1 MQATGTLVTGD
12 LRIDALL
19 GGSQW
24 VGASVQTV
32 ELTYSFPDSASLWS
46 TTVGEYAAGVDWG
59 PLSGVAALSDVA
71 KNAVRAALASWSTV
85 ANIRFVETADNA
97 STHGTLRFA
106 WTVSAVDEQSFAY
119 APDSTDKAGDIW
131 LNSLAP
137 WDGFT
142 PGSYGYS
149 TLIHEIGHALGL
161 KHPFEGALTLP
172 AQQESYAYS
181 LMSYTAFAGSARSW
195 VDFEP
200 TTPML
205 YDLLAIQS
213 MYGGNLTTRSGDDT
227 YVFTENQ
234 HYFQTLWD
242 AAGND
247 TIVWQG
253 QTLGARI
260 DLNAGKYSQLGEALT
275 YWSEDFSSSWT
286 DRDTVA
292 IAFGV
297 AIENATGGDSDDTLI
312 GNALDNRLVGGA
324 GNDTLYGG
332 AGLDT
337 AVYKT
342 DRVAHNLSTVK
353 GGFSISGPE
362 GTDAIT
368 GVERLQFSDKKIAM
382 DLAPSEHAG
391 QALEFIGVLAPS
403 LVHAPSIVGVI
414 LGLIDGG
421 TAVGS
426 GLATALNRL
435 RESEAKSKVV
445 ILLTDG
451 VSNAGTVQPTDAA
464 QIAEQ
469 LGIPFRVV
477 NLMTEYREKVVKYLL
492 EGYQSGITPNPDVMC
507 NREIKFKT
515 FLEHAQDLGLD
526 AVSREGASDVRGRN
540 PAGAH
545 RTPFGVEDSA
555 DPSRRRQW
563 RAAAHTRTVR
573 SRAALAITE
582 TELSD
587 MAAAASIG
595 LSSSPKTG

>member
-1 MQATGTLVTGD
+1 MQVQATVVTGD
-12 LRIDALL
+12 LNVNALL
-19 GGSQW
+19 GASQW
-24 VGASVQTV
+24 ANTGGQPL
-32 ELTYSFPDSASLWS
+32 ELTYSFPDAKSVWS
-46 TTVGEYAAGVDWG
+46 MAAGEYVPGEGWG
-59 PLSGVAALSDVA
+59 PQIGVTVLSDAA
-71 KNAVRAALASWSTV
+71 KSAVRAALAAWSTV
-85 ANIRFVETADNA
+85 ANIDFVETADNA
-97 STHGTLRFA
+97 SGHGTLRFA
-106 WTVSAVDEQSFAY
+106 WTASLVNEQSIAY
-119 APDSTDKAGDIW
+119 GPGTIDKAGDIW
-131 LNSLAP
+131 LNFLAP

-142 PGSYGYS
+142 PGAYGYS
-149 TLIHEIGHALGL
+149 TLIHEVGHALGL
-161 KHPFEGALTLP
+161 KHPFEGAVVLP
-172 AQQESYAYS
+172 TQQEGYAYS

-213 MYGGNLTTRSGDDT
+213 MYGGNLTTRNGDDT

-342 DRVAHNLSTVK
+342 DRVAHNLSTVT

-368 GVERLQFSDKKIAM
+368 GVERLQFSDKKIAL

-403 LVHAPSIVGVI
+403 AVTAPLIVGLI
-414 LGLIDGG
+414 LGLVDGG
-421 TAVGS
+421 LSLHDVFQ
-426 GLATALNRL
+426 LAIDV
-435 RESEAKSKVV
+435 SV
-445 ILLTDG
+445 
-451 VSNAGTVQPTDAA
+451 VSNIAGSSTNAAVAQMAFRNVIGTEANAGMTD
-464 QIAEQ
+464 
-469 LGIPFRVV
+469 
-477 NLMTEYREKVVKYLL
+477 LL
-492 EGYQSGITPNPDVMC
+492 
-507 NREIKFKT
+507 
-515 FLEHAQDLGLD
+515 
-526 AVSREGASDVRGRN
+526 VSFMDGRN
-540 PAGAH
+540 ASFSQADFLTVVAGMEINQAH
-545 RTPFGVEDSA
+545 
-555 DPSRRRQW
+555 
-563 RAAAHTRTVR
+563 
-573 SRAALAITE
+573 
-582 TELSD
+582 
-587 MAAAASIG
+587 IG
-595 LSSSPKTG
+595 LIGLQQMGIEFI

>member
-142 PGSYGYS
+142 PGSYGHS

-161 KHPFEGALTLP
+161 KHPFEGAATLP
-172 AQQESYAYS
+172 TQKEGYAYS
-181 LMSYTAFAGSARSW
+181 LMSYTAYAGSTGSW

-213 MYGGNLTTRSGDDT
+213 MYGANLTTRSGDDT

-234 HYFQTLWD
+234 RYFQTLWD
-242 AAGND
+242 VGGND

-253 QTLGARI
+253 LSQGARI
-260 DLNAGKYSQLGEALT
+260 DLNEGTFSQLGQPLT
-275 YWSEDFSSSWT
+275 YWSEDFSKLWT

-297 AIENATGGDSDDTLI
+297 SIENATGGDGNDTLI

-337 AVYKT
+337 AVYNT
-342 DRVAHNLSTVK
+342 HRIAYNLYTVP

-403 LVHAPSIVGVI
+403 LVHVPSIVGVI

-421 TAVGS
+421 TSLQGVFQLAIDIGLVNDIAGS
-426 GLATALNRL
+426 
-435 RESEAKSKVV
+435 SS
-445 ILLTDG
+445 
-451 VSNAGTVQPTDAA
+451 DAA
-464 QIAEQ
+464 VAQMAFRNVIGAEADA
-469 LGIPFRVV
+469 G
-477 NLMTEYREKVVKYLL
+477 MTDLL
-492 EGYQSGITPNPDVMC
+492 
-507 NREIKFKT
+507 
-515 FLEHAQDLGLD
+515 
-526 AVSREGASDVRGRN
+526 VSFMDGRN
-540 PAGAH
+540 AHFSHADFLTVIAGMEINQVH
-545 RTPFGVEDSA
+545 VD
-555 DPSRRRQW
+555 
-563 RAAAHTRTVR
+563 
-573 SRAALAITE
+573 L
-582 TELSD
+582 
-587 MAAAASIG
+587 IG
-595 LSSSPKTG
+595 LQQTGIEFI